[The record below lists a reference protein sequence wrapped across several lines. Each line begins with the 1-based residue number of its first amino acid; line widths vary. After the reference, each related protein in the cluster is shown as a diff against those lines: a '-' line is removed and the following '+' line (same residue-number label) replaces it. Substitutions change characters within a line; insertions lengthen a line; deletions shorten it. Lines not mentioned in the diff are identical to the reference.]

1 MKYPATSE
9 SGKKSAN
16 TIREVEKMH
25 ACEIGYEWMNA
36 RTEVSLVRFGLVLI
50 RLNSIQLNIHIYI
63 TYQEMQQRSEV
74 FPY

>member
-16 TIREVEKMH
+16 TIREVEKMN

-36 RTEVSLVRFGLVLI
+36 RTEVSLVWFGFDSVQF
-50 RLNSIQLNIHIYI
+50 NSIQFN
-63 TYQEMQQRSEV
+63 
-74 FPY
+74 